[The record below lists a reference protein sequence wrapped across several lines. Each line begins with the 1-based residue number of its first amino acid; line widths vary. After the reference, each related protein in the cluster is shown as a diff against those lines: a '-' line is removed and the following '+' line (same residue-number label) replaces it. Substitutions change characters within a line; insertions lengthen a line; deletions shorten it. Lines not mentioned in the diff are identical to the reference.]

1 MSPPRPPADDNL
13 FPSERAGAQEGSYTV
28 SFGGA
33 FSVDQFGFVRR
44 GHLVVQADAVRYE
57 GRGKR
62 SLAARW
68 GMFLLLTFVPLL
80 LLGIGV
86 GFLLAYAIVN
96 YVWVVDSTLRIPA
109 RAIASV
115 TRDGR
120 RIRFKAEHPETGKT
134 CRSDIR
140 FALES
145 EAIAAERAISGMIAR
160 SHADRTLRSARRAA

>member
-1 MSPPRPPADDNL
+1 MSPTRPTADANL
-13 FPSERAGAQEGSYTV
+13 FPSERPGAQDGAYAV

-44 GHLVVQADAVRYE
+44 GMLVIQPDAIRYE
-57 GRGKR
+57 GRSKR

-68 GMFLLLTFVPLL
+68 GMFLLITFVPLL
-80 LLGIGV
+80 LLGVGV
-86 GFLLAYAIVN
+86 GLVLAYAIVN
-96 YVWVVDSTLRIPA
+96 YVWVVDATLRIPA

-115 TRDGR
+115 TRDGC
-120 RIRFKAEHPETGKT
+120 RIRFTAAHPETGKT

-160 SHADRTLRSARRAA
+160 SHADRTLQSARRAA